1 MNIVLQ
7 TINETFE
14 FIVGYE
20 VKDQNNLT
28 QFSDKVAA
36 LAFLH
41 RIAAH
46 IRDLSVLRTILVKE
60 GNGINVY
67 QLNDHQLLEVLANR
81 LLYGKIKVRCTS
93 KSRPPST
100 TGIVPEPPQYMTP
113 QEVEQL
119 EKKTRRGERRS
130 ISNATSVTE
139 VIPVV
144 NKTDEVS
151 KVANKTSEV
160 AKVPNSKLLTGQV
173 EYGKTDLSQIA
184 IDYAKNKNIKGA
196 INIAVFEYKDSD
208 GAVKTIT
215 RASQRGKGHSEKLIA
230 EELKKLGI
238 PNKNVT
244 RIYSEL
250 APCSAPGGF
259 CKSMIEQ
266 GSKKSKLGPFNN
278 AKVTYSIEYGGTPH
292 DPAKAA
298 KGIEELKRLRKLYS
312 QGGNN

>member
-1 MNIVLQ
+1 MHIKMCP
-7 TINETFE
+7 F
-14 FIVGYE
+14 
-20 VKDQNNLT
+20 
-28 QFSDKVAA
+28 FS
-36 LAFLH
+36 
-41 RIAAH
+41 
-46 IRDLSVLRTILVKE
+46 
-60 GNGINVY
+60 
-67 QLNDHQLLEVLANR
+67 LL
-81 LLYGKIKVRCTS
+81 C
-93 KSRPPST
+93 
-100 TGIVPEPPQYMTP
+100 
-113 QEVEQL
+113 
-119 EKKTRRGERRS
+119 
-130 ISNATSVTE
+130 
-139 VIPVV
+139 
-144 NKTDEVS
+144 
-151 KVANKTSEV
+151 
-160 AKVPNSKLLTGQV
+160 
-173 EYGKTDLSQIA
+173 
-184 IDYAKNKNIKGA
+184 A

-298 KGIEELKRLRKLYS
+298 KGMVGRTITFAPFSWASRADS
-312 QGGNN
+312 AAI

>member
-1 MNIVLQ
+1 MNLVLQ
-7 TINETFE
+7 TFNETIE
-14 FIVGYE
+14 FLPGDE
-20 VKDQNNLT
+20 VKDHDNLT
-28 QFSDKVAA
+28 QFSDRAAA

-41 RIAAH
+41 RIAAYL
-46 IRDLSVLRTILVKE
+46 RDVSALRTLLAKE
-60 GNGINVY
+60 GNGINVS
-67 QLNDHQLLEVLANR
+67 QLNDSQMLEVLADR
-81 LLYGKIKVRCTS
+81 LRYGRIKVRRTS
-93 KSRPPST
+93 KLGSPSA
-100 TGIVPEPPQYMTP
+100 TGMSSEQQYMTP
-113 QEVEQL
+113 REVEQV
-119 EKKTRRGERRS
+119 EKTRRGERGS
-130 ISNATSVTE
+130 ISKATSVIE

-144 NKTDEVS
+144 NKTNKVS
-151 KVANKTSEV
+151 KVANKTDEA

-196 INIAVFEYKDSD
+196 INIAVFEYKNSE
-208 GAVKTIT
+208 GTVKTIT

-238 PNKNVT
+238 PNENVT

-298 KGIEELKRLRKLYS
+298 KGIEELKKLRKLYS